1 MKILITGAAGQL
13 GTELRRQ
20 LEQGACA
27 LGEIP
32 EKLRRATVLCTDLGV
47 EGMRELDITNRH
59 EVAAFVRHHQPDVII
74 CCAAYTNVDGCETHR
89 EDAFRVNALGPRN
102 LALAAEE
109 IGAKLIHVST
119 DYVFSGADNGGV
131 PLDEACGTCPV
142 SAYGQTKLLGEE
154 YVRQF
159 CKRSFVVRTAWLYS
173 LTGKNFVFTMMNAG
187 KKFGKLTVVND
198 QLGNPTN
205 AEDLAHHL
213 LQLAVSHDYGV
224 YHCTGEG
231 ICSWYEFASEIIRL
245 AAWTPPWP
253 PAPARNIPPSTPP
266 PLTAPPG
273 VRWKTGCWP
282 APWARAT

>member
-20 LEQGACA
+20 LEQGKSA

-32 EKLRRATVLCTDLGV
+32 EKLRRATVLCTDIGV

-102 LALAAEE
+102 LAMAAEE

-119 DYVFSGADNGGV
+119 DYVFSGVDNGGV
-131 PLDEACGTCPV
+131 ALDEACGTCPV

-159 CKRSFVVRTAWLYS
+159 CSRSFVVRTAWLN
-173 LTGKNFVFTMMNAG
+173 GQ
-187 KKFGKLTVVND
+187 KLC
-198 QLGNPTN
+198 
-205 AEDLAHHL
+205 
-213 LQLAVSHDYGV
+213 V
-224 YHCTGEG
+224 YHDECRQKVRQADG
-231 ICSWYEFASEIIRL
+231 CKR
-245 AAWTPPWP
+245 
-253 PAPARNIPPSTPP
+253 PARQPHQRRGFGTSFIKDGSQQR
-266 PLTAPPG
+266 
-273 VRWKTGCWP
+273 VRRVSLHGRRCLLVV
-282 APWARAT
+282 

>member
-20 LEQGACA
+20 LEQGKSA

-32 EKLRRATVLCTDLGV
+32 EKLRRATVLCTDIGV

-102 LALAAEE
+102 LAMAAEE

-119 DYVFSGADNGGV
+119 DYVFSGVDNGGV
-131 PLDEACGTCPV
+131 ALDEACGTCPV

-159 CKRSFVVRTAWLYS
+159 CSRSFVVRTAWLYS
-173 LTGKNFVFTMMNAG
+173 LTGKT
-187 KKFGKLTVVND
+187 LC
-198 QLGNPTN
+198 LP
-205 AEDLAHHL
+205 
-213 LQLAVSHDYGV
+213 
-224 YHCTGEG
+224 
-231 ICSWYEFASEIIRL
+231 
-245 AAWTPPWP
+245 
-253 PAPARNIPPSTPP
+253 
-266 PLTAPPG
+266 
-273 VRWKTGCWP
+273 
-282 APWARAT
+282 